1 MENRLLS
8 ISPIDGRYNKETED
22 LKSYHNEYSFI
33 RYRIIVEI
41 EYLLALNELDIF
53 DKIDK
58 DEIEFL
64 QNIYKNFSI
73 DDAKRVL
80 EIESKTKHDVKAIEY
95 FIVEKIK
102 QNKSLVDKG
111 IEIFVHFCLT
121 SQDVNSTANILIMKS
136 TINKIIL
143 PKLNSILKI
152 VKKYILEWSKTVM
165 LSRTHGQP
173 ASPTFLGKEFL
184 VFYERLVIQARKL
197 TNIKYT
203 TKFGG
208 AVGNFNAHIM
218 ALPNIDWVE
227 FADKFIG
234 KFGIERN
241 QYTTQID
248 HYDNY
253 SEIFDI
259 LRRINIIL
267 IDMSRDMWSYISR
280 DYFKLRMTEDQVG
293 SSAMPHKNNP
303 IYFEKA
309 EANLLLSNAIW
320 NLFSNTLPISRMQR
334 DLRDSSLLR
343 NLGTGFSYMLI
354 SLNSIETGLDKL
366 DINKKILEKD
376 LEKNH
381 LVILE
386 GIVGRLKLVD
396 NLNTYDLFKNVS
408 RIDDSKNE
416 IEKII
421 SNLDIDDD
429 EKKYIKTC
437 KPNTYTGL
445 YKL

>member
-1 MENRLLS
+1 
-8 ISPIDGRYNKETED
+8 
-22 LKSYHNEYSFI
+22 
-33 RYRIIVEI
+33 
-41 EYLLALNELDIF
+41 
-53 DKIDK
+53 
-58 DEIEFL
+58 
-64 QNIYKNFSI
+64 
-73 DDAKRVL
+73 
-80 EIESKTKHDVKAIEY
+80 
-95 FIVEKIK
+95 
-102 QNKSLVDKG
+102 
-111 IEIFVHFCLT
+111 
-121 SQDVNSTANILIMKS
+121 
-136 TINKIIL
+136 
-143 PKLNSILKI
+143 
-152 VKKYILEWSKTVM
+152 
-165 LSRTHGQP
+165 
-173 ASPTFLGKEFL
+173 
-184 VFYERLVIQARKL
+184 
-197 TNIKYT
+197 
-203 TKFGG
+203 
-208 AVGNFNAHIM
+208 
-218 ALPNIDWVE
+218 
-227 FADKFIG
+227 
-234 KFGIERN
+234 
-241 QYTTQID
+241 
-248 HYDNY
+248 
-253 SEIFDI
+253 
-259 LRRINIIL
+259 
-267 IDMSRDMWSYISR
+267 MSRDMWSYISR
-280 DYFKLRMTEDQVG
+280 DYFKLRMTDDQVG

-309 EANLLLSNAIW
+309 EANLLLSNAMW

-354 SLNSIETGLDKL
+354 SLKSIESGLNKL
-366 DINKKILEKD
+366 DINKKILEDD